1 MDKKEEGLPYPQM
14 KQPSID
20 STEVL
25 SKDGKIN
32 WNLVECMHDA
42 DLEYVLSLDD
52 QGRSIKHGYPPQEE
66 KPTSISGPER
76 KKLLQKKLK
85 VKIPRSEEPSKKFE
99 CQD

>member
-25 SKDGKIN
+25 TKDGKIN

-52 QGRSIKHGYPPQEE
+52 QEEASSMDIHHKKKSLLPSQVLKERSYFKRSL
-66 KPTSISGPER
+66 KSR
-76 KKLLQKKLK
+76 FKK
-85 VKIPRSEEPSKKFE
+85 
-99 CQD
+99 